1 MGIPELSAAIR
12 SELLARPAGA
22 VDGPALTAYSDAMAT
37 AILTEVGGGSG
48 PAAIRIPL
56 LASVVY
62 IDLESPLV
70 VGRAV
75 FDPAL
80 FPETGKTRRVFF
92 RAVVQSA
99 AEGKAARVKLYD
111 YHGITSGGISP
122 ADVTGSAM
130 STSSLDPIELVAD
143 LTPALGTVSTAGVL
157 ELQAWADQDGCAV
170 VSSAY
175 LHVWWE

>member
-1 MGIPELSAAIR
+1 MGIPELAAAIR

-37 AILTEVGGGSG
+37 AILTDGSG

-56 LASVVY
+56 LASVVH
-62 IDLESPLV
+62 IDLDSPLV

-80 FPETGKTRRVFF
+80 FPVSSGKTRRVFF

-99 AEGKAARVKLYD
+99 AVGKAARVKLYD
-111 YHGITSGGISP
+111 YYGITSGGLNP
-122 ADVTGSAM
+122 TDVTGSAM
-130 STSSLDPIELVAD
+130 STASMDPIELVAD
-143 LTPALGTVSTAGVL
+143 LTPALGTVPTAGVL
-157 ELQAWADQDGCAV
+157 ELQAYADQGGQAV
-170 VSSAY
+170 VSAAY
-175 LHVWWE
+175 LHVYWE

>member
-37 AILTEVGGGSG
+37 AILADGSG
-48 PAAIRIPL
+48 PEAIRIPL
-56 LASVVY
+56 LASVVF
-62 IDLESPLV
+62 IDLESHPV

-75 FDPAL
+75 FDPSL

-99 AEGKAARVKLYD
+99 VAGKAARVKLYD
-111 YHGITSGGISP
+111 YYGITTGGIYP
-122 ADVTGSAM
+122 TDVTGSAM
-130 STSSLDPIELVAD
+130 STTSVDPIELAAD
-143 LTPALGTVSTAGVL
+143 LTSALGTVSTAGVL
-157 ELQAWADQDGCAV
+157 ELQAYADQGGQAV

-175 LHVWWE
+175 LHVYWE

>member
-1 MGIPELSAAIR
+1 MGIPELAAAIR

-37 AILTEVGGGSG
+37 AILTDGSG

-56 LASVVY
+56 LASVVH
-62 IDLESPLV
+62 IDLDSPLV

-80 FPETGKTRRVFF
+80 FPETEKTRRVFF

-99 AEGKAARVKLYD
+99 VAGKAARVKLYD
-111 YHGITSGGISP
+111 YYGITSGGLNP
-122 ADVTGSAM
+122 TDVTGSAM
-130 STSSLDPIELVAD
+130 STASMDPIELVAD
-143 LTPALGTVSTAGVL
+143 LTPALGTVPTAGVL
-157 ELQAWADQDGCAV
+157 ELQAYADQGGQAV

-175 LHVWWE
+175 LHVYWE